1 MKMIIVL
8 DKICLLGVV
17 GVSLYAGYNI
27 GRKAEKFEQSLKPSK
42 TNFNND

>member
-17 GVSLYAGYNI
+17 GVSLYAGYKI
-27 GRKAEKFEQSLKPSK
+27 GRKAEKFEQSLKQSK